1 MITGPSGAGK
11 GTLIRALLGRVA
23 DLEVAVSATTRHRRR
38 GEEDGREYWF
48 LSDAEFVRRVHE
60 GDFLEHVTYVSGKRY
75 GTLRSEVHRIAGEG
89 KIPVLELETEGALN
103 VKDDVP
109 GAVTIF
115 ITAPIPELERR
126 LRERASESEG
136 EIGERIGL
144 ARKQLAQAEQ
154 FDHVVVNDDLE
165 RATQGAGGGCPAR
178 VGNRRYHESAVIHP
192 RIDELLDDVDSRYA
206 LVIVAAKRARQINN
220 YHHQLGEG
228 TFDEFPPLVESRSK
242 NYLTMALEETAEGK
256 IKYTYKN

>member
-1 MITGPSGAGK
+1 MGSFTGTPDGTPVFVITGPSGAGK
-11 GTLIRALLGRVA
+11 GTLIRALLERVA
-23 DLEVAVSATTRHRRR
+23 DLEVAVSATTRGRRQ

-48 LSDAEFVRRVHE
+48 LSDAEFARRVHE

-75 GTLRSEVHRIAGEG
+75 GTLRTEVDRIAGEG

-144 ARKQLAQAEQ
+144 ARKQLNQAEQ
-154 FDHVVVNDDLE
+154 FDYVVLNDRIE
-165 RATQGAGGGCPAR
+165 RATQELEGIIQR
-178 VGNRRYHESAVIHP
+178 ESA
-192 RIDELLDDVDSRYA
+192 
-206 LVIVAAKRARQINN
+206 AA
-220 YHHQLGEG
+220 G
-228 TFDEFPPLVESRSK
+228 TMSGP
-242 NYLTMALEETAEGK
+242 
-256 IKYTYKN
+256 

>member
-1 MITGPSGAGK
+1 VDCRIASAQSSLGSSTGKPVFVVTGPSGAGK
-11 GTLIRALLGRVA
+11 GTLIQTLLDRLP
-23 DLEVAVSATTRHRRR
+23 DLEVAVSATTRLRRR

-75 GTLRSEVHRIAGEG
+75 GTLRSEVDRIAAAGRM
-89 KIPVLELETEGALN
+89 PLLELETEGALN
-103 VKDDVP
+103 VKEDVP

-144 ARKQLAQAEQ
+144 ARKQLAQADE
-154 FDHVVVNDDLE
+154 FDYVVLNDDVA
-165 RATQGAGGGCPAR
+165 RATR
-178 VGNRRYHESAVIHP
+178 
-192 RIDELLDDVDSRYA
+192 ELEEIVQRE
-206 LVIVAAKRARQINN
+206 VAAAA
-220 YHHQLGEG
+220 
-228 TFDEFPPLVESRSK
+228 TMSRP
-242 NYLTMALEETAEGK
+242 
-256 IKYTYKN
+256 

>member
-1 MITGPSGAGK
+1 LVSSTGNPVFVVTGPSGAGK
-11 GTLIRALLGRVA
+11 GTLIHALLDRVPE
-23 DLEVAVSATTRHRRR
+23 LEVAVSATTRLRRR

-48 LSDAEFVRRVHE
+48 LTDAEFVRRVHE

-75 GTLRSEVHRIAGEG
+75 GTLRSEVDRIAADG

-144 ARKQLAQAEQ
+144 ARKQLAQADQ
-154 FDHVVVNDDLE
+154 FDYAVLNDKVD
-165 RATQGAGGGCPAR
+165 RATK
-178 VGNRRYHESAVIHP
+178 
-192 RIDELLDDVDSRYA
+192 ELADVVQRE
-206 LVIVAAKRARQINN
+206 VAAA
-220 YHHQLGEG
+220 G
-228 TFDEFPPLVESRSK
+228 TMSRP
-242 NYLTMALEETAEGK
+242 
-256 IKYTYKN
+256 

>member
-1 MITGPSGAGK
+1 LGSSTGTADGTPVFVITGPSGAGK
-11 GTLIRALLGRVA
+11 GTLIKALLERQHE
-23 DLEVAVSATTRHRRR
+23 LEVAISATTRLRRV

-75 GTLRSEVHRIAGEG
+75 GTLRSEVDRIKGDG

-103 VKDDVP
+103 VKEDVP

-144 ARKQLAQAEQ
+144 ARKQLAQADE
-154 FDHVVVNDDLE
+154 FDYVVVNDEVD
-165 RATQGAGGGCPAR
+165 RATQ
-178 VGNRRYHESAVIHP
+178 
-192 RIDELLDDVDSRYA
+192 ELEGIVQRE
-206 LVIVAAKRARQINN
+206 VAAA
-220 YHHQLGEG
+220 G
-228 TFDEFPPLVESRSK
+228 TMSRP
-242 NYLTMALEETAEGK
+242 
-256 IKYTYKN
+256 

>member
-1 MITGPSGAGK
+1 LGSSTATADGAPVFVITGPSAAGK
-11 GTLIRALLGRVA
+11 GTLIKGLLERVPA
-23 DLEVAVSATTRHRRR
+23 LEVAISATTRLRRR

-75 GTLRSEVHRIAGEG
+75 GTLRSEVDRIAADG

-103 VKDDVP
+103 VKEDVP

-144 ARKQLAQAEQ
+144 ARKQLAQADQ
-154 FDHVVVNDDLE
+154 FDHVVLNDEID
-165 RATQGAGGGCPAR
+165 RATAELAGIVQR
-178 VGNRRYHESAVIHP
+178 E
-192 RIDELLDDVDSRYA
+192 
-206 LVIVAAKRARQINN
+206 VAAA
-220 YHHQLGEG
+220 G
-228 TFDEFPPLVESRSK
+228 TMSRP
-242 NYLTMALEETAEGK
+242 
-256 IKYTYKN
+256 